1 MQEFIIDL
9 QLFAE
14 EKTEQPTPKRKED
27 VRKKGQIVQSK
38 ELNSA
43 VVLFAVLM
51 ILSLTGS
58 RIWTGIVGFF
68 TDVCQYYTVRELT
81 FLTVCELMLSAGIL
95 VLRLLAPL
103 AVVCMLSSVVCYYVQ
118 SGFTFTMIPVVPKLE
133 RLDPSEGIKKIFSKQ
148 AFFELVKSLLKLT
161 VVAYAVYTVLM
172 QEKDVFFH
180 LFDME
185 MIEAAQKVWDILMRM
200 CLKAG
205 FVFLVI
211 GGLDYLYCRREYLQ
225 SLLMTKQEVR
235 EEMKQLEGDPKIKGR
250 IRQIQR
256 KMSMSR
262 LVQEVPNATVV
273 ITNPTHVAVALR
285 YEPEKMN
292 APVMVA
298 KGEGYA
304 AQRIK
309 DIARRF
315 EVPIV
320 EKPLLARSLFKS
332 TEVGDQIPEELYR
345 AVAEVLAFIY
355 RLKSRVSL

>member
-1 MQEFIIDL
+1 
-9 QLFAE
+9 
-14 EKTEQPTPKRKED
+14 
-27 VRKKGQIVQSK
+27 
-38 ELNSA
+38 
-43 VVLFAVLM
+43 
-51 ILSLTGS
+51 
-58 RIWTGIVGFF
+58 
-68 TDVCQYYTVRELT
+68 
-81 FLTVCELMLSAGIL
+81 
-95 VLRLLAPL
+95 
-103 AVVCMLSSVVCYYVQ
+103 
-118 SGFTFTMIPVVPKLE
+118 
-133 RLDPSEGIKKIFSKQ
+133 
-148 AFFELVKSLLKLT
+148 
-161 VVAYAVYTVLM
+161 
-172 QEKDVFFH
+172 
-180 LFDME
+180 
-185 MIEAAQKVWDILMRM
+185 
-200 CLKAG
+200 
-205 FVFLVI
+205 
-211 GGLDYLYCRREYLQ
+211 
-225 SLLMTKQEVR
+225 MTKQEVR

-273 ITNPTHVAVALR
+273 ITNPTHVAAVALR